1 MKTKGLKSTVC
12 LFMAAITMSSCVGSF
27 ALFNK
32 LARWNK
38 HATNSKF
45 LNEIIFIAI
54 SPAYVFC
61 GAADMLVVN
70 SIEFWSGKNPVAN
83 RVGKTENI
91 KGDDGLMYAVK
102 YLEDGYQITKPD
114 GSVLYF
120 TYNKQEDTW
129 YMNAEGKEKKIIH
142 FNGDGTIKTFL
153 NNGLTVD
160 ITPDAAVLYEL
171 KQAQA
176 GTSFFMA
183 RR

>member
-1 MKTKGLKSTVC
+1 
-12 LFMAAITMSSCVGSF
+12 MAI
-27 ALFNK
+27 
-32 LARWNK
+32 R
-38 HATNSKF
+38 
-45 LNEIIFIAI
+45 
-54 SPAYVFC
+54 
-61 GAADMLVVN
+61 
-70 SIEFWSGKNPVAN
+70 
-83 RVGKTENI
+83 
-91 KGDDGLMYAVK
+91 
-102 YLEDGYQITKPD
+102 ITKPD

-160 ITPDAAVLYEL
+160 ITPDAAGLYEL

>member
-38 HATNSKF
+38 HATKSKF

-160 ITPDAAVLYEL
+160 ITPDAAGLYEL

>member
-1 MKTKGLKSTVC
+1 
-12 LFMAAITMSSCVGSF
+12 MAAITMSSCVGSF

-83 RVGKTENI
+83 RVGKTQNI
-91 KGDDGLMYAVK
+91 KGEDGLMYAV
-102 YLEDGYQITKPD
+102 
-114 GSVLYF
+114 
-120 TYNKQEDTW
+120 NTW
-129 YMNAEGKEKKIIH
+129 RMAIRLLSQTAVFSALLII
-142 FNGDGTIKTFL
+142 NRRILGT
-153 NNGLTVD
+153 
-160 ITPDAAVLYEL
+160 
-171 KQAQA
+171 
-176 GTSFFMA
+176 
-183 RR
+183 